1 MMKRWWIYM
10 LIALSVLAGCVDK
23 SYAGMEDEEIFDDTT
38 EPIPVKVYIGSA
50 ESILSKGVG
59 VVDDIRE
66 WEGVKFYVYA
76 FNNDMLNPFDVTSKV
91 NISRCLIDGSKD
103 VPGTM
108 AGKEA
113 RMMATSNM
121 VEWAGP
127 DERVY
132 YPYGSESGVI
142 YDFFAY
148 YVDDLKVR
156 ERDITRREDRVTIR
170 VEIDGSQ
177 DLMSAKARVLEDQLA
192 GFLDDKEKQYMEHY
206 CYSYFAA
213 RRGIDPVFIFKH
225 HLTKLNFR
233 LKPAYNPTG
242 NKKVTI
248 NRIEVKSQYKA
259 LFTVAD
265 RTNEDNLGLTFD
277 DDDYANLAVKDSG
290 QPGLEEGKYV
300 LETLKR
306 PDAPAVPLMVG
317 TDLLVAPSEEFEAY
331 IYMDEVMEDG
341 TVLKHDAPQ
350 VVYLNTPEG
359 FSAGNGYTVDVS
371 VYGAAQLSVNVTL
384 NDWSEGQDV
393 TLDDEDRFTT
403 NN

>member
-1 MMKRWWIYM
+1 M